1 MCQAWRQTFPSAI
14 LLTPLSCPLGWVFC
28 WNHHFSD
35 KETGS
40 AGGGGSTYMGGSR
53 THTLSIQVKVAGW
66 SLEQESVTPSRICL
80 CPFPPC
86 TTALPPGRPRTS
98 LILLGLLLK
107 FCPARRS
114 WCPLSSALISWTEP
128 KQGCSLFYL
137 SCIFPTPLIS
147 HPCGLN
153 RVSITGSHML
163 GRARRPTT
171 GPHSPWYNDWA
182 RVCDAGWV
190 QQSPSWDRR

>member
-1 MCQAWRQTFPSAI
+1 MHSSHLLSTYYVPGMETSISQRH
-14 LLTPLSCPLGWVFC
+14 LTPLSRPLGWVFC

-40 AGGGGSTYMGGSR
+40 AGGRGSTYMGGSR
-53 THTLSIQVKVAGW
+53 THSLSIQVKVAGW

-107 FCPARRS
+107 FCPACRC

-128 KQGCSLFYL
+128 RQGCSLPVWHI
-137 SCIFPTPLIS
+137 SNPSHFPS
-147 HPCGLN
+147 
-153 RVSITGSHML
+153 M
-163 GRARRPTT
+163 
-171 GPHSPWYNDWA
+171 WA
-182 RVCDAGWV
+182 
-190 QQSPSWDRR
+190 